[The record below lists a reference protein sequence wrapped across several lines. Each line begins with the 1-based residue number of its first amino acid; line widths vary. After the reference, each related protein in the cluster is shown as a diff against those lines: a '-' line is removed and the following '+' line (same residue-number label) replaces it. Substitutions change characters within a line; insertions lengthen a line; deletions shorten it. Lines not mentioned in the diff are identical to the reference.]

1 NVATDTAGAFSVQ
14 LKDGTVLPAD
24 RVLLATGGAPGSYA
38 WAADMGHTIEP
49 PVPSLFTFNISD
61 SRIDDLAGISVPHA
75 RVRLDGSKEA
85 HEGPL
90 LVTHWGLSG
99 PAVLRAS
106 AWHARLLHDHG
117 YRLGFTVDW
126 RPDLSEEEVRA
137 ALQRAK
143 EQEDRKSTRLN

>member
-1 NVATDTAGAFSVQ
+1 
-14 LKDGTVLPAD
+14 LPT
-24 RVLLATGGAPGSYA
+24 RRS
-38 WAADMGHTIEP
+38 
-49 PVPSLFTFNISD
+49 SD
-61 SRIDDLAGISVPHA
+61 LVPHA
-75 RVRLDGSKEA
+75 RGRLDGAKEA

-143 EQEDRKSTRLN
+143 EQDARRNVLARSEERRVGKECISRWLQWHTCRW